1 MVPSKGG
8 AYLKYLI
15 PALGRQSVRPDE
27 VVLVLKD
34 CDADRVESL
43 CGSCGLSSIIV
54 EQREGYVTRAYDL
67 GRRHAEGDLV
77 IFTDDDAIPPRHW
90 VEKHLQCHRIYGGSG
105 CISSRDIIWAIGR
118 GAVEAPR
125 RLPRW
130 LRLPKRFKWH
140 KWARLLLAPPH
151 PILKKYRFGLYL
163 TKRLDVARG
172 PYVPDRSCYSMPYKG
187 VNMSFKREALEPV
200 SFPEH
205 PMIKRG
211 FGFEQHISLQLILNG
226 VDCVYV
232 PDNPVFHIDRESL
245 SRSNDLAIQRELKEE
260 FEIMRSMYADL
271 IGKLS

>member
-1 MVPSKGG
+1 
-8 AYLKYLI
+8 
-15 PALGRQSVRPDE
+15 
-27 VVLVLKD
+27 
-34 CDADRVESL
+34 
-43 CGSCGLSSIIV
+43 
-54 EQREGYVTRAYDL
+54 
-67 GRRHAEGDLV
+67 
-77 IFTDDDAIPPRHW
+77 
-90 VEKHLQCHRIYGGSG
+90 
-105 CISSRDIIWAIGR
+105 
-118 GAVEAPR
+118 
-125 RLPRW
+125 
-130 LRLPKRFKWH
+130 
-140 KWARLLLAPPH
+140 
-151 PILKKYRFGLYL
+151 
-163 TKRLDVARG
+163 
-172 PYVPDRSCYSMPYKG
+172 MPYKG